1 MVHFLQSIARN
12 LFRLLLPTR
21 CIRRVGQ
28 RRNTKVFIFSLT
40 LFSLALVMTRRNES
54 LLTKDIVK
62 SNVKEV
68 LFTEKT
74 EEIIPKALRE
84 VEEYDVKDDPPAR
97 HLMGLKNC
105 SEYPSKLVGALN
117 INPNITPSFDEVER
131 VSGTQFLKG
140 GCYTPANCKPL
151 QKVAIIIPFKDRE
164 AHLKTLLFYLH
175 PMLQKQMIQYC
186 VYVAEQLDEGQF
198 NKAMLMNAA
207 FQEVMKRDFYDCIIF
222 HDVDMIPENDK
233 NLYMCGE
240 QPRHLSPA
248 IDKFEYKPHYGT
260 DFGGVTGITPAQ
272 YRKANGH
279 SNQFWGWGGE
289 DNDMEFRI
297 RYNKMKIIP
306 SDLNIGRYKM
316 IVHKHP
322 WKFHPS
328 EFPHRLNDTRV
339 ARAKSDGLKD
349 LHYRLVNV
357 DSHPTYTKLFIDI
370 RRIEVKRI
378 ILYIDGKPA
387 MDFDIKPGPCRWEK
401 FEGKYLDFS
410 IDLSTLKET
419 SHLRSLRV
427 NQPPPP
433 PPGVDIKIPTTPE
446 NIRFSL
452 MENFTEALEICQKI
466 APECQGVLQENEGDR
481 YSLRRSNIPRYTVVS
496 GPAQP
501 QILQDKTLNVI
512 PKKKYYFPKKTSFVR
527 YCPGDSQYF
536 QALKNPLKIDLEI
549 NQSVVQHTYGFDV
562 HFSVLLQPADYL
574 YYTDQKHFESQI
586 AKGKSIYTFGWPK
599 GKSPDFSLPDTPRQF
614 TFRTE
619 DFALPSI
626 PGCYAVESKIQDRLG
641 QPYYQWNWW
650 FEAKSDDREQDAAV
664 REAYWTRRMQEHAAK
679 SMISQKK
686 MEDTRK
692 QALQAK
698 REQQFQNEMRKIHKH
713 ELALQQK
720 HLAEKG
726 YVSKTDNSK
735 VSEMHQSVQK
745 LKTKENI
752 VKKAP
757 EEKSGHLYKDHIAGG
772 KIRLLDPNKT
782 LPPIVQVVPTHNM
795 EEKRKPAV
803 QRMYHMH
810 MPDHLRKK
818 MEEQKSQENL

>member
-1 MVHFLQSIARN
+1 
-12 LFRLLLPTR
+12 
-21 CIRRVGQ
+21 
-28 RRNTKVFIFSLT
+28 
-40 LFSLALVMTRRNES
+40 
-54 LLTKDIVK
+54 
-62 SNVKEV
+62 
-68 LFTEKT
+68 
-74 EEIIPKALRE
+74 
-84 VEEYDVKDDPPAR
+84 
-97 HLMGLKNC
+97 
-105 SEYPSKLVGALN
+105 
-117 INPNITPSFDEVER
+117 
-131 VSGTQFLKG
+131 
-140 GCYTPANCKPL
+140 
-151 QKVAIIIPFKDRE
+151 
-164 AHLKTLLFYLH
+164 
-175 PMLQKQMIQYC
+175 MLQKQMIQYC

-260 DFGGVTGITPAQ
+260 DFGGVTGITPVQ

-387 MDFDIKPGPCRWEK
+387 MDFDIKPDVKTCRWSMY
-401 FEGKYLDFS
+401 EGLTIGHSSKISQTQKSFASLNSAKSVCMEIGQYCGGITKQHSSNLYYL
-410 IDLSTLKET
+410 K
-419 SHLRSLRV
+419 R
-427 NQPPPP
+427 N
-433 PPGVDIKIPTTPE
+433 
-446 NIRFSL
+446 
-452 MENFTEALEICQKI
+452 
-466 APECQGVLQENEGDR
+466 
-481 YSLRRSNIPRYTVVS
+481 NIPRHDEYFLEDLIKANNGLPKNSLGTELYRAMYNKADRGISEDGLFDADEQFYVDVKVTS
-496 GPAQP
+496 ET
-501 QILQDKTLNVI
+501 KTNSSDRTQQKI
-512 PKKKYYFPKKTSFVR
+512 TSFVK
-527 YCPGDSQYF
+527 YCPGIFGSF
-536 QALKNPLKIDLEI
+536 QQLKDLPIKVDNDINTFLDEYDVKRHQHSFAVKI
-549 NQSVVQHTYGFDV
+549 TFT
-562 HFSVLLQPADYL
+562 VLLQPADYL

-698 REQQFQNEMRKIHKH
+698 REQQFQNEMRKIHEH

-782 LPPIVQVVPTHNM
+782 LPPIVQVVPTHNI

-818 MEEQKSQENL
+818 MEERKSQENL